1 VTQDKLPAVL
11 DGFDLADQRLFADGF
26 PHQVFARLR
35 AEAPIFF
42 HPGAKTSDGEGF
54 WVLSRHDDVAAA
66 GADPVFSSQGGGG
79 RSGGGTHIDDLAPGV
94 HAGSLINMM
103 DDPRHQLIRD
113 QLAPGIGAASVAAL
127 EPELRELAD
136 RLVATAV
143 ARGSGDLVAD
153 IVAPFVLRAALTLL
167 GAPRSDRPHLAG
179 WADISMGFDDRRA
192 GRDTQRSQMARLAV
206 FQYGNAMLANRA
218 AAPAHDFTS
227 LIARAQLPEASGQKP
242 ISQYEREVLFPL
254 IMGAGTESPRNA
266 LAAGLLALA
275 EHPTSWRELREDPS
289 LIPGAIEEMMR
300 WSSPTPYNRRTATRD
315 IELRGVPI
323 AAGQKVTLW
332 WASANR
338 DERVFQD
345 PFRFDI
351 RRAPNP
357 HLALGHG
364 THACMGARLGR
375 LELRLALEALLAR
388 VERISLD
395 GRVTWAAS
403 NKHTVILDMPVT
415 YTAVSPPPPA
425 PAHEDLPPASVPEE
439 PGIYL
444 TAKMLPVNPF
454 DPAFRADPYKRY
466 RELAAQGPVIRT
478 SGGIVVV
485 TGHAEVAAALKNPKI
500 GWGDGQIAAEHFMR
514 DADGKLVRQFFFMD
528 PPEHTRIRSLVSKVF
543 TPRVVERLRPT
554 AERLIRE
561 LIATAGT
568 SFDLMAAIAH
578 PLPAVLLGDL
588 MGVPSA
594 DIDQFRTW
602 SAAIGR
608 GLDPDMVLTREQV
621 GARQGAREQ
630 FNRFFAEIAAERRN
644 RPTGDFLS
652 DLVAVTDGDS
662 GLTEIELV
670 TTCTLIMSAGYALTV
685 HLIGNGMLALLR
697 NPAQRDWLRAH
708 PDQIAGAIEEL
719 LRYDPPAQMLS
730 RLVLADTELEGAP
743 VTSGEILLLIAA
755 AANRDP
761 RVYAAPDQLDLS
773 RTSERN
779 LGFGHGI
786 HFCLGAPL
794 ARLAA
799 QVAIGALA
807 TLDLV
812 ITDPGPAQGEG
823 MVIRG
828 LARLPVTYAPKAA
841 RKPASPGDAAAAP

>member
-1 VTQDKLPAVL
+1 VTQDKLPAFL
-11 DGFDLADQRLFADGF
+11 QGFDLADQSLFADGF
-26 PHQVFARLR
+26 PHEVFTRIR

-42 HPGAKTSDGEGF
+42 HPGGKTADGEGF
-54 WVLSRHDDVAAA
+54 WVLSRHDQVSAA
-66 GADPVFSSQGGGG
+66 GADPAFSSQGGGG

-103 DDPRHQLIRD
+103 DDPRHQLLRD
-113 QLAPGIGAASVAAL
+113 QLAPGVDAAAVAAL
-127 EPELRELAD
+127 EPELRDLAD
-136 RLVATAV
+136 RLVAAAV
-143 ARGSGDLVAD
+143 ARGAGDLVAD
-153 IVAPFVLRAALTLL
+153 IVAPFVLRSALTLL
-167 GAPRSDRPHLAG
+167 GAPRSDRSNLAG

-192 GRDTQRSQMARLAV
+192 GRDTQRSQVARLSV
-206 FQYGNAMLANRA
+206 FQYGNAMLARRA
-218 AAPAHDFTS
+218 AAPENDFTTR
-227 LIARAQLPEASGQKP
+227 IARAELPEGSGQRP

-266 LAAGLLALA
+266 LSVGLLALA
-275 EHPTSWRELREDPS
+275 EHPDSWNELREDPK

-315 IELRGVPI
+315 IDFHGVKI

-338 DERVFQD
+338 DERVFED

-351 RRAPNP
+351 HRSPNP
-357 HLALGHG
+357 HVALGFG
-364 THACMGARLGR
+364 THACMGGTLGR

-388 VERISLD
+388 VERITVN
-395 GRVTWAAS
+395 GRIKWAAS

-415 YTAVSPPPPA
+415 YTPVSPPPPA
-425 PAHEDLPPASVPEE
+425 PPPEDLPPSLVPEE

-454 DPAFRADPYKRY
+454 DPAFRADPYTRY
-466 RELAAQGPVIRT
+466 RELAAKGPVIRT
-478 SGGIVVV
+478 QGGIIVV
-485 TGHAEVAAALKNPKI
+485 TGHAEIAAALKSPKV

-561 LIATAGT
+561 LIAAAGT
-568 SFDLMAAIAH
+568 SFDLMSAIAH
-578 PLPAVLLGDL
+578 PLPALLLGDL
-588 MGVPSA
+588 MGVSS
-594 DIDQFRTW
+594 DHIDQFRTW
-602 SAAIGR
+602 SQAIGR
-608 GLDPDMVLTREQV
+608 GLDPDMVLTRDQV

-630 FNRFFAEIAAERRN
+630 FNRFFAEHAAQRRKH
-644 RPTGDFLS
+644 PTGDFMS
-652 DLVAVTDGDS
+652 ELVAVNEGGV
-662 GLTEIELV
+662 GLTETELV
-670 TTCTLIMSAGYALTV
+670 TTCTLIISAGYALTV
-685 HLIGNGMLALLR
+685 HLIGNGMLALMR

-708 PDQIAGAIEEL
+708 PDRIAGAVEEL

-730 RLVLADTELEGAP
+730 RLVLADTDLEGAP
-743 VTSGEILLLIAA
+743 VKAGEILLLIVAA
-755 AANRDP
+755 GNRDP
-761 RVYAAPDQLDLS
+761 RVYTAPDELDLS
-773 RTSERN
+773 RTTERN

-786 HFCLGAPL
+786 HYCLGAPL
-794 ARLAA
+794 ARLTA

-807 TLDLV
+807 GLDLAF
-812 ITDPGPAQGEG
+812 TDPGPVQSEG

-828 LARLPVTYAPKAA
+828 LARLPVTCTSKAA
-841 RKPASPGDAAAAP
+841 GKAASVNEAAAAH